1 MTFGSRQLDQSQRF
15 GDDRMKKIVPHVLS
29 ARAKG
34 RGGVNVSHNKNT
46 AETSVERMPVPQ
58 TVVLPMQQHIGAPC
72 VPTVKVGDTVAV
84 GQVVGDSDKFVSA
97 PIHATISGTVKAVGD
112 VKLANG
118 IITKGVTIES
128 DGEMRLFEGVK
139 PPVVTNREEFIKAV
153 RASGLVGLGGAG
165 FPTHVKLNYPEDKN
179 VDTLVVNAAECEP
192 YITVDY
198 RECVENS
205 KNVMSGVM
213 LLKKFLGFKEVVI
226 AVEDNKP
233 KAIELFQKLIDE
245 NGDSS
250 IKLMA
255 LKSRYP
261 QGAEKMMVLSAT
273 GRRVPPGKL
282 PADVGCVVMNVASV
296 AFIARYLETGKPLI
310 SRSITVDGSAIKT
323 PKNLRVP
330 IGVNIQDIIDQ
341 CGGFKE
347 EPRKILSGGPMMGI
361 AICST
366 DAPICKQNNAVLAF
380 ADKKGV
386 VKPERACIRC
396 GRCVEVC
403 PMGLMPTLIERF
415 AKVKDKDGL
424 EKSGITVCME
434 CGSCAYACPSGRPLV
449 QYMRLAKQVLREES
463 SK

>member
-1 MTFGSRQLDQSQRF
+1 
-15 GDDRMKKIVPHVLS
+15 MKKTIPGIIFAHT
-29 ARAKG
+29 KG
-34 RGGVNVSHNKNT
+34 RGGVNVAPNKHT
-46 AETSVERMPVPQ
+46 AEMPVERMPVPN

-72 VPTVKVGDTVAV
+72 IPTVKVGDTVSV
-84 GQVVGDSDKFVSA
+84 GQVIGDSDKFVSA
-97 PIHATISGTVKAVGD
+97 PIHATISGVVKAVGD

-118 IITKGVTIES
+118 IITKGVTVES
-128 DGEMRLFEGVK
+128 DGEMRLYEGVK
-139 PPVVTNREEFIKAV
+139 PPIVTNREELIKAV

-165 FPTHVKLNYPEDKN
+165 FPTHVKLNFPADKN
-179 VDTLVVNAAECEP
+179 VDTLIVNAAECEP
-192 YITVDY
+192 FITVDY

-205 KNVMSGVM
+205 ENVINGVFT
-213 LLKKFLGFKEVVI
+213 LKKLLGFKEVVI

-233 KAIELFQKLIDE
+233 KAIEIFQKLIDE
-245 NGDSS
+245 KHDDSVK
-250 IKLMA
+250 IMA
-255 LKSRYP
+255 LRSRYP

-296 AFIARYLETGKPLI
+296 AFVERYLETGKPLI

-330 IGVNIQDIIDQ
+330 IGINIQDIIDY

-347 EPRKILSGGPMMGI
+347 EPRKIICGGPMMGI
-361 AICST
+361 AICDT
-366 DAPICKQNNAVLAF
+366 NAPICKQNNAILAF
-380 ADKKGV
+380 ADKKGA
-386 VKPERACIRC
+386 VKPERDCIRC

-403 PMGLMPTLIERF
+403 PMSLMPTLIERF
-415 AKVKDKDGL
+415 AKIRDKEGL
-424 EKSGITVCME
+424 ERSFVSVCME

-463 SK
+463 AK